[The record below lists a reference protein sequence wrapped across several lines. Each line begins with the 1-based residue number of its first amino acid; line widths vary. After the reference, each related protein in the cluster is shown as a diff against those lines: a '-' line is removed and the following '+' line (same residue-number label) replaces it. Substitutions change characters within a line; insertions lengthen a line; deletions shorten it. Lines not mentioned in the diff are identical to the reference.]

1 VAVFVT
7 AKGTAKA
14 TASIQH
20 ERLADA
26 DAVEEMRAFWK
37 DGLAALARMLQG

>member
-1 VAVFVT
+1 MAVFVT

-26 DAVEEMRAFWK
+26 EAVEEMRAFWK
-37 DGLAALARMLQG
+37 DGLAELGRMLRG